1 MGKHAYLIMAHHQFE
16 ILEKTLQLLDD
27 VRNDFFIHIDSKTQ
41 SVDFEALRSKVRYSK
56 IFFIDR
62 MSVNWGGYSMIRCE
76 LALLS
81 AATSAGH
88 YAYYHLLSGVDLPIK
103 RKEEIFA
110 FFDKDAQTEY
120 VHFAEVPPRD
130 EIMERISK
138 YHLCMEMNR
147 RNLFVRIQKRFFV
160 AAQKLLH
167 VNRTAREKEQYAYGA
182 NWFSITDAFAR
193 YVLEYKKW
201 IAKHFKHS
209 NCADELFLQTI
220 VVNSDFLPNVYAC
233 KQQMQL
239 NDYHAIMRAIDWER
253 GQPYVY
259 RMEDLEPLLQSDY
272 LFARKFDLKVDGE
285 IVNALFQ
292 RLIRA

>member
-27 VRNDFFIHIDSKTQ
+27 VRNDFFINIDSKTQ
-41 SVDFEALRSKVRYSK
+41 SVDFEALKSKVRYSK

-81 AATSAGH
+81 AATSTGH

-120 VHFAEVPPRD
+120 VHFAEIPPRD

-182 NWFSITDAFAR
+182 NWFSITDALAR
-193 YVLEYKKW
+193 YVLEHKKW